1 MYTSDKNTDCLPV
14 DLEAVRSAQ
23 RAIRDLAVE
32 TPLLRADS
40 LSEIS
45 NMAVHL
51 KLETL
56 QPTGSFKI
64 RGAANLISRLPK
76 EWRGRT
82 VVCASTGNHGR
93 AVAYAARALGY
104 RAIVCLSSLVPKVKE
119 DAIAAL
125 GAETRR
131 VGTSQDDA
139 MAEAAVLVRDEG
151 CIPVPPFD
159 HPDIVAGQGTIGL
172 ELIAAVPDLDS
183 VIVPL
188 SGGGLI
194 AGIATAVKALR
205 PGVQVIGVSMERGAA
220 MQASLAAGRLV
231 EVVEEP
237 TLADSLGG
245 GIGLDNRF
253 TFALCRHLVD
263 RVVLVSEIDIYRAI
277 SHLFRCYGLVTE
289 GAGAVGAAALL
300 SGRLSEIA
308 GSTVVVV
315 SGRNIDPDQFLT
327 IAAGKPVEV
336 GSQVIRG

>member
-1 MYTSDKNTDCLPV
+1 M

-159 HPDIVAGQGTIGL
+159 HPDIVTGQGTAAWELIEETGLKGTRVGGAEISPVHANWIVNVGDARAADVL
-172 ELIAAVPDLDS
+172 ELVKIAREAVAAKHGVTLE
-183 VIVPL
+183 L
-188 SGGGLI
+188 E
-194 AGIATAVKALR
+194 VK
-205 PGVQVIGVSMERGAA
+205 VIGR
-220 MQASLAAGRLV
+220 
-231 EVVEEP
+231 EP
-237 TLADSLGG
+237 
-245 GIGLDNRF
+245 
-253 TFALCRHLVD
+253 
-263 RVVLVSEIDIYRAI
+263 
-277 SHLFRCYGLVTE
+277 
-289 GAGAVGAAALL
+289 
-300 SGRLSEIA
+300 
-308 GSTVVVV
+308 
-315 SGRNIDPDQFLT
+315 
-327 IAAGKPVEV
+327 
-336 GSQVIRG
+336 